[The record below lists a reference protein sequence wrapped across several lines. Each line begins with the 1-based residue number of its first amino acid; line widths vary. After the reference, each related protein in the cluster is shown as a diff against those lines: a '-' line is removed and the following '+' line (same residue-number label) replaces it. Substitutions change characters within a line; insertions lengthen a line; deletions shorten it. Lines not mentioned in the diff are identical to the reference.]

1 LIDTASI
8 EHDRAHILPP
18 SITRIDP
25 IPGRDRMSDT
35 FVGDELASQPDS
47 WRAAA
52 ALLPSVAD
60 VLPRAGERVAVVG
73 CGTSW
78 FIAMS
83 YAVAREQAG
92 LGVTDAF
99 AGSEYPIGREYD
111 VVVTISRSGT
121 TTEIIDLLRTLD
133 TQRTVLITAVPDS
146 PAATYADDTVAMPFA
161 DERSVVQT
169 RFATSTLALLRASL
183 GDDVEALALQAER
196 ALALPIED
204 LLDAEQVSF
213 VGRGPAVGL
222 TFEAALKTREAAQF
236 WAESYPAMDYRH
248 GPIAIA
254 QPGRLVWSL
263 GAAPDGLA
271 DEVAA
276 TGATFVAHDLD
287 PIAGLVVVHRFA
299 VALAARKG
307 LDPDHPRS
315 LTRSVI
321 LT

>member
-1 LIDTASI
+1 MT
-8 EHDRAHILPP
+8 
-18 SITRIDP
+18 
-25 IPGRDRMSDT
+25 DT
-35 FVGDELASQPDS
+35 FVSEELASQPET

-52 ALLPSVAD
+52 ALLPSFVD
-60 VLPRAGERVAVVG
+60 SLPQPGERVAVVG

-99 AGSEYPIGREYD
+99 AGSEYPTGRDYD
-111 VVVTISRSGT
+111 RVVTISRSGT
-121 TTEIIDLLRTLD
+121 TTEIVSLLAALP
-133 TQRTVLITAVPDS
+133 TQRTVLITAVADS
-146 PAATYADDTVAMPFA
+146 PAAAEADDVVALPFA

-169 RFATSTLALLRASL
+169 RFATTTLALLRASI
-183 GDDVEALALQAER
+183 GDDVDALAAQAET
-196 ALALPIED
+196 ALTLPIED

-213 VGRGPAVGL
+213 VGRGAAVGL

-263 GAAPDGLA
+263 GESPEGLE

-276 TGATFVAHDLD
+276 TGARFVRHELD

-299 VALAARKG
+299 VALAERRG

>member
-1 LIDTASI
+1 MT
-8 EHDRAHILPP
+8 
-18 SITRIDP
+18 
-25 IPGRDRMSDT
+25 DT
-35 FVGDELASQPDS
+35 FVSEELASQPET

-52 ALLPSVAD
+52 ALLPSFVD
-60 VLPRAGERVAVVG
+60 SLPQPGERVAVVG

-99 AGSEYPIGREYD
+99 AGSEYPTGRDYD
-111 VVVTISRSGT
+111 RVVTISRSGT
-121 TTEIIDLLRTLD
+121 TTEIVSLLAALP
-133 TQRTVLITAVPDS
+133 TQRTVLITAVADS
-146 PAATYADDTVAMPFA
+146 PAAAEADDVVALPFA

-169 RFATSTLALLRASL
+169 RFATTTLALLRASI
-183 GDDVEALALQAER
+183 GDDVDALAAQAET
-196 ALALPIED
+196 ALTLPIDD

-213 VGRGPAVGL
+213 VGRGAAVGL

-263 GAAPDGLA
+263 GASPEGLE

-276 TGATFVAHDLD
+276 TGARFVRHELD

-299 VALAARKG
+299 VALAERRG

>member
-1 LIDTASI
+1 MT
-8 EHDRAHILPP
+8 
-18 SITRIDP
+18 
-25 IPGRDRMSDT
+25 DT
-35 FVGDELASQPDS
+35 FVSEELASQPET

-52 ALLPSVAD
+52 ALLPSFVD
-60 VLPRAGERVAVVG
+60 SLPQPGERVAVVG

-99 AGSEYPIGREYD
+99 AGSEYPAGRDYD
-111 VVVTISRSGT
+111 RVVTISRSGT
-121 TTEIIDLLRTLD
+121 TTEIVSLLAALP
-133 TQRTVLITAVPDS
+133 TQRTVLITAVADS
-146 PAATYADDTVAMPFA
+146 PAAAEADDVVALPFA

-169 RFATSTLALLRASL
+169 RFATTTLALLRASI
-183 GDDVEALALQAER
+183 GDDVDALAAQAET
-196 ALALPIED
+196 ALTLPIED

-213 VGRGPAVGL
+213 VGRGAAVGL

-263 GAAPDGLA
+263 GASPEGLE

-276 TGATFVAHDLD
+276 TGARFVRHELD

-299 VALAARKG
+299 VALAERRG

>member
-1 LIDTASI
+1 MT
-8 EHDRAHILPP
+8 
-18 SITRIDP
+18 
-25 IPGRDRMSDT
+25 DT
-35 FVGDELASQPDS
+35 FVSEELASQPET

-52 ALLPSVAD
+52 GLLPTFAHS
-60 VLPRAGERVAVVG
+60 LPQPGERVAVVG

-99 AGSEYPIGREYD
+99 AGSEYPAARDYD
-111 VVVTISRSGT
+111 RVVTISRSGT
-121 TTEIIDLLRTLD
+121 TTEIVSLLQALPE
-133 TQRTVLITAVPDS
+133 QRTVLITAVADS
-146 PAATYADDTVAMPFA
+146 PAAAVADETVALPFA

-169 RFATSTLALLRASL
+169 RFATTALALLRASL
-183 GDDVEALALQAER
+183 GDDVEALAAQAET
-196 ALALPIED
+196 ALTLPVDD
-204 LLDAEQVSF
+204 LLDAEQVTF
-213 VGRGPAVGL
+213 VGRGAAVGL

-263 GAAPDGLA
+263 GDAPEGLA
-271 DEVAA
+271 AEVDA
-276 TGATFVAHDLD
+276 TGARFVHHDLD

-299 VALAARKG
+299 VALAERRG